1 MVVSRYSLT
10 HQSKSVDNYL
20 LVVSGLL
27 IIIGLVV
34 VYDASALQALRD
46 FGDSYYYIRQQLIWV
61 VFGLMLGM
69 FFTYFDYHK
78 FEKYYFSI
86 IIISIIL
93 LLAVFIPGLGISGGG
108 AYRWLNLRLLTFQ
121 PSEIIKLTGAIFLAA
136 AFSRGQKLKITLLVI
151 ILITIITALLQKDLG
166 SSIVFLAMA
175 GFMYFASGG
184 SLLHFLTV
192 IPLGV
197 IAIIGLVIAAPYRMK
212 RISAFLDP
220 FSDTQ
225 GFTYHISQ
233 VLIALGSGGLVG
245 LGLGQSRQK
254 FEYIPEVTTDSIFA
268 IIGEELG
275 FVGGFLLI
283 CLFGLFII
291 RGLKIAQEAKD
302 DFSKN
307 LAIGLTS
314 WIGIQAIIN
323 ISSMVALLPLTGVP
337 LPFISYGGSAII
349 VNIAA
354 LGLLLNIS
362 RRS

>member
-1 MVVSRYSLT
+1 
-10 HQSKSVDNYL
+10 
-20 LVVSGLL
+20 
-27 IIIGLVV
+27 
-34 VYDASALQALRD
+34 
-46 FGDSYYYIRQQLIWV
+46 
-61 VFGLMLGM
+61 
-69 FFTYFDYHK
+69 
-78 FEKYYFSI
+78 
-86 IIISIIL
+86 
-93 LLAVFIPGLGISGGG
+93 
-108 AYRWLNLRLLTFQ
+108 
-121 PSEIIKLTGAIFLAA
+121 
-136 AFSRGQKLKITLLVI
+136 
-151 ILITIITALLQKDLG
+151 
-166 SSIVFLAMA
+166 MA